1 MLKELM
7 FVVFLLVFSAVIS
20 KAVARI
26 RGFSPSMVNEF
37 INPQLFYN
45 NGNVRLPLIALVSSS
60 ELFLVNGEAA
70 YLTYAIT
77 VQAIVLIVQNMTL
90 NTLGLY
96 NASKGSRPMKES
108 LKGML
113 RLPVVL
119 ILPLVLIFKY
129 FILYDLTAF
138 QS

>member
-1 MLKELM
+1 LLKELM

>member
-1 MLKELM
+1 MKELM